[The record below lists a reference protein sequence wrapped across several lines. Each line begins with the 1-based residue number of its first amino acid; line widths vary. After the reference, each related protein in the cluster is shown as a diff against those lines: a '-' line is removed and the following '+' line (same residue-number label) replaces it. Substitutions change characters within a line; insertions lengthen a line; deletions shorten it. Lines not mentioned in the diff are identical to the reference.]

1 MSNEK
6 PAAGRIAGTGAS
18 MGIGSGQSA
27 EPSSVKPMSH
37 AARIAAAAE
46 QAVATGDI
54 PGVVC
59 LVWRRGELLQ
69 VESVGLRN
77 IEARLPVERNTIFR
91 IASMSKPVTTA
102 AAMILR
108 ERGLLRLEDPI
119 IKWAPEFAEM
129 RVLRRADSSL
139 QDTYPAPRPITI
151 EDLMT
156 HRSGLAYS
164 FTARGPLAQALKER
178 FGFEFDSARTPDE
191 WMQTLASLPLS
202 HVPGERFIYGHSTDL
217 LGVII
222 GRATGLGTR
231 AAMRQLLFDP
241 LGMVDTDF
249 WIPPEKRDRAAVLYR
264 SSAPGNFVP
273 IELPGFMGP
282 TPPSFSAGGQGL
294 VSTADD
300 YLGFARMLLQG
311 GELGGTRVLAEESIR
326 LMTTN
331 RLTPAQRRTLQ
342 FGIPFFMGQ
351 GFGLGLSV
359 IDDAKRNAWM
369 GAGRPGAFGWPGLF
383 GGWWQVDPAQ
393 QTVLLWLQQTLPPGP
408 IAGAGAK
415 RDSRISETLLRF
427 VFSSPKLL
435 SLLNKMA
442 QRSGK
447 APRLPGSAAT
457 QKFQREAYAALHP

>member
-1 MSNEK
+1 MPNPTSL
-6 PAAGRIAGTGAS
+6 
-18 MGIGSGQSA
+18 
-27 EPSSVKPMSH
+27 
-37 AARIAAAAE
+37 AARIAAPA
-46 QAVATGDI
+46 QHAVATGDI

-69 VESVGLRN
+69 VDSAGLRN
-77 IEARLPVERNTIFR
+77 IEAQQPVERNTIFR
-91 IASMSKPVTTA
+91 IASMSKPVTSA
-102 AAMILR
+102 AVMILR
-108 ERGLLRLEDPI
+108 ERGVLRLEDPI
-119 IKWAPEFAEM
+119 TKWTPEFAAM
-129 RVLRRADSSL
+129 RVLRRADGPL
-139 QDTYPAPRPITI
+139 QDTYPAPRDITI

-164 FTARGPLAQALKER
+164 FTARGPLAEAMKER

-191 WMQTLASLPLS
+191 WTKMLASLPLS
-202 HVPGERFIYGHSTDL
+202 YPPGERFNYSHSTDL

-231 AAMRQLLFDP
+231 AAMQQLLFDP
-241 LGMVDTDF
+241 LGMLDTDF
-249 WIPPEKRDRAAVLYR
+249 WIPPQKRDRAAVLYR

-273 IELPGFMGP
+273 IDLPGFTDP
-282 TPPSFSAGGQGL
+282 APPSFSAGGQGL

-300 YLGFARMLLQG
+300 YLAFARMLLQG
-311 GELGGTRVLAEESIR
+311 GEIDGTRLLSEESIR

-331 RLTPAQRRTLQ
+331 RLTPAQRRNLQ

-369 GAGRPGAFGWPGLF
+369 GAGREGAFGWPGLF
-383 GGWWQVDPAQ
+383 GGWWQADRAQ
-393 QTVLLWLQQTLPPGP
+393 QSVMVWLQQTLPPQA
-408 IAGAGAK
+408 IAGSGAK
-415 RDSRISETLLRF
+415 ADSRITESLLRW
-427 VFSSPKLL
+427 VFSSPRLL

-447 APRLPGSAAT
+447 APRLPGSAAAQNF
-457 QKFQREAYAALHP
+457 QKEAYAALEP

>member
-1 MSNEK
+1 MPDTKSF
-6 PAAGRIAGTGAS
+6 AAS
-18 MGIGSGQSA
+18 
-27 EPSSVKPMSH
+27 
-37 AARIAAAAE
+37 IAAPA
-46 QAVATGDI
+46 QHAVATGDI

-69 VESVGLRN
+69 IDSVGLRD
-77 IEARLPVERNTIFR
+77 IEARLPVERSTVFR

-102 AAMILR
+102 VAMILR
-108 ERGLLRLEDPI
+108 ERGVLRLEDPI
-119 IKWAPEFAEM
+119 TKWAPEFAAM
-129 RVLRRADSSL
+129 RVLRRPDGPL
-139 QDTYPAPRPITI
+139 QDTYAAPRAITI

-156 HRSGLAYS
+156 HRAGLAYS
-164 FTARGPLAQALKER
+164 FTARGPMARALQER

-191 WMQTLASLPLS
+191 WTKTLASLPLS
-202 HVPGERFIYGHSTDL
+202 YAPGERFNYSHSTDL

-222 GRATGLGTR
+222 GRATGLGIR
-231 AAMRQLLFDP
+231 EAMQKLLFDP
-241 LGMVDTDF
+241 LRMVDTDF

-264 SSAPGNFVP
+264 SSAPGNFSAVD
-273 IELPGFMGP
+273 LPGFMGRS
-282 TPPSFSAGGQGL
+282 PPSFSAGGQGL

-300 YLGFARMLLQG
+300 YLAFARMLLQG
-311 GELGGTRVLAEESIR
+311 GELDGTRVLSEESIR

-383 GGWWQVDPAQ
+383 GGWWQADPAQ
-393 QTVLLWLQQTLPPGP
+393 QSVMVWLQQTLPPQAIPGS
-408 IAGAGAK
+408 GAK
-415 RDSRISETLLRF
+415 GDSRIAESLLRWL
-427 VFSSPKLL
+427 FSSPGLL
-435 SLLNKMA
+435 SLMNNIA

-457 QKFQREAYAALHP
+457 QNFQRAAYSALKS

>member
-1 MSNEK
+1 MNL
-6 PAAGRIAGTGAS
+6 
-18 MGIGSGQSA
+18 
-27 EPSSVKPMSH
+27 
-37 AARIAAAAE
+37 AARIAAPA
-46 QAVATGDI
+46 QRAVASGDI

-69 VESVGLRN
+69 VDSLGLRH

-102 AAMILR
+102 AAMILL
-108 ERGLLRLEDPI
+108 ERGVWRLEDPI
-119 IKWAPEFAEM
+119 TKWAPEFTAM
-129 RVLRRADSSL
+129 RVLRQPDGPL
-139 QDTYPAPRPITI
+139 HDTYPAPRAITI

-156 HRSGLAYS
+156 HRAGLAYS
-164 FTARGPLAQALKER
+164 FTARGPLAQALKES

-191 WMQTLASLPLS
+191 WTKILASFPLS
-202 HVPGERFIYGHSTDL
+202 YAPGERFNYSHSTDL

-231 AAMRQLLFDP
+231 AAMRQLLFEP
-241 LGMVDTDF
+241 LNMADTDF
-249 WIPPEKRDRAAVLYR
+249 WIPPEKRGRAAVLYR
-264 SSAPGNFVP
+264 SSAPGDFVRVD
-273 IELPGFMGP
+273 LPGF
-282 TPPSFSAGGQGL
+282 TDEAPPSFSAGGQGL

-300 YLGFARMLLQG
+300 YLTFARMLLQG
-311 GELGGTRVLAEESIR
+311 GQAGGTRVLSEESIR

-359 IDDAKRNAWM
+359 IADAKRNAWM

-383 GGWWQVDPAQ
+383 GGWWQADPAEQ
-393 QTVLLWLQQTLPPGP
+393 SVMLWLQQTLPPQPPPGS
-408 IAGAGAK
+408 GAK
-415 RDSRISETLLRF
+415 GDSRFSETLLRWL
-427 VFSSPKLL
+427 FSSPKLL
-435 SLLNKMA
+435 SLMNKMA

-447 APRLPGSAAT
+447 APRMPGIAGTQDFQKAAH
-457 QKFQREAYAALHP
+457 AALVMLAQ

>member
-1 MSNEK
+1 MS
-6 PAAGRIAGTGAS
+6 RS
-18 MGIGSGQSA
+18 
-27 EPSSVKPMSH
+27 
-37 AARIAAAAE
+37 ARIAAPAE
-46 QAVATGDI
+46 QAVGSGDI

-59 LVWRRGELLQ
+59 LVWRRGELLH
-69 VESVGLRN
+69 VDSVGLRD
-77 IEARLPVERNTIFR
+77 IETRLPVERNTIFR

-108 ERGLLRLEDPI
+108 ERGVWRLEDPI
-119 IKWAPEFAEM
+119 AKWAPEFAAM
-129 RVLRRADSSL
+129 RVLRRADGPL
-139 QDTYPAPRPITI
+139 QDTYPAPRAITV

-164 FTARGPLAQALKER
+164 FTARGPLAQALKQR

-202 HVPGERFIYGHSTDL
+202 YAPGERFNYSHSTDL

-231 AAMRQLLFDP
+231 AAMQQLLFDP
-241 LGMVDTDF
+241 LGMSDTDF

-264 SSAPGNFVP
+264 SSAPGNFSAV
-273 IELPGFMGP
+273 ELPGFMEQ

-300 YLGFARMLLQG
+300 YLAFARMLLQG
-311 GELGGTRVLAEESIR
+311 GELGGTRVLSEESIR

-331 RLTPAQRRTLQ
+331 RLTSAQRRNLQ

-383 GGWWQVDPAQ
+383 GGWWQADPARQ
-393 QTVLLWLQQTLPPGP
+393 SVMIWLQQTLPPQA
-408 IAGAGAK
+408 IAGSGAK
-415 RDSRISETLLRF
+415 GDSRISESLLRF
-427 VFSSPKLL
+427 VFSSPRLL
-435 SLLNKMA
+435 ALLNKMA

-457 QKFQREAYAALHP
+457 QNFQKEAYASLES

>member
-1 MSNEK
+1 MPDSL
-6 PAAGRIAGTGAS
+6 S
-18 MGIGSGQSA
+18 L
-27 EPSSVKPMSH
+27 
-37 AARIAAAAE
+37 AARIAAPAE

-69 VESVGLRN
+69 IDSVGLRN

-108 ERGLLRLEDPI
+108 ERGVLRLEDPI
-119 IKWAPEFAEM
+119 TKWAPEFAAM
-129 RVLRRADSSL
+129 RVLRRPDGPL

-164 FTARGPLAQALKER
+164 FTARGPLAQALKEK

-191 WMQTLASLPLS
+191 WTKTLASLPLS
-202 HVPGERFIYGHSTDL
+202 YAPGERFNYSHSTDL

-231 AAMRQLLFDP
+231 AAMQQLLFDP
-241 LGMVDTDF
+241 LKMVDTDF
-249 WIPPEKRDRAAVLYR
+249 WIPPEKRDRAAVLYGTP
-264 SSAPGNFVP
+264 APGNFAP
-273 IELPGFMGP
+273 IELPGFTGQA
-282 TPPSFSAGGQGL
+282 PPSFSAGGQGL

-300 YLGFARMLLQG
+300 YLAFARMLLQG
-311 GELGGTRVLAEESIR
+311 GEIEGMRVLSEESIR

-331 RLTPAQRRTLQ
+331 RLTPAQRRNLQ
-342 FGIPFFMGQ
+342 FGIPMFMGQ

-369 GAGRPGAFGWPGLF
+369 GAGGAGAFGWPGLF
-383 GGWWQVDPAQ
+383 GGWWQADPASRS
-393 QTVLLWLQQTLPPGP
+393 VMVWLQQTLPPAPPPGS
-408 IAGAGAK
+408 GARG
-415 RDSRISETLLRF
+415 DSRVTESLLRWL
-427 VFSSPKLL
+427 FSSPRLL
-435 SLLNKMA
+435 SLMNKMA

-447 APRLPGSAAT
+447 APRMPGISAMQNF
-457 QKFQREAYAALHP
+457 QKEAYAALRS